1 MKKRELLTVYA
12 IGSVGYRFI
21 EVLWR
26 GRTHWT
32 MGILGGAC
40 FLIMYVTEAAQ
51 RRMRLA
57 CRALISSLCVTTVE
71 FFSGLL
77 INRVFRLGVWDYSG
91 MRFNLCGQISLVYSV
106 LWYFLCI
113 AAHLLCRILRRRVF
127 GALPTAKR
135 HFTKIFE
142 RQPNIR

>member
-1 MKKRELLTVYA
+1 MKKQELLTVYA

-40 FLIMYVTEAAQ
+40 FLIMYVTEAAH
-51 RRMRLA
+51 RHMRLA

-77 INRVFRLGVWDYSG
+77 ISSNSNRIITWRSFFGSACSALACGITPACALIFAGRFRSSTVFSG
-91 MRFNLCGQISLVYSV
+91 ISYV
-106 LWYFLCI
+106 
-113 AAHLLCRILRRRVF
+113 
-127 GALPTAKR
+127 
-135 HFTKIFE
+135 
-142 RQPNIR
+142 